1 MTVANWKER
10 GPSHLCLS
18 PGLGVQGRRDAAQVA
33 SSSPATGWPEGVMK
47 EGERA
52 ALKPSGPEVPEYLTG
67 QQSPRYSHPPPPH
80 AVLIPTTSIAKN
92 AWAYTPHINYDISN
106 ILLTN
111 KVNILK
117 DEI

>member
-1 MTVANWKER
+1 
-10 GPSHLCLS
+10 
-18 PGLGVQGRRDAAQVA
+18 
-33 SSSPATGWPEGVMK
+33 MK

-52 ALKPSGPEVPEYLTG
+52 ALKPSGPEVPDLTG
-67 QQSPRYSHPPPPH
+67 QQSPRCFSPH

-92 AWAYTPHINYDISN
+92 VWAYTPHINYDISN
-106 ILLTN
+106 ILLTK